1 MPKLFDTNGSLERA
15 MAAFEAATGLRTQY
29 ANLVT
34 NNAQL
39 APLVDVYVD
48 RQPIRFEAQVKAVER
63 FQTLTTIHA
72 KADDAA
78 AYPGLLVAPY
88 VSQALAARCRALRL
102 PFIDEAGNAYIEA
115 PGLFVYVTGQSR
127 PVPAVAAPNYRSLT
141 SAGLKIVFAL
151 LHQPRL
157 LAQSYR
163 EVAKAA
169 KVALGTVGEVLA
181 DLERRGFLIQG
192 PTGARRWLARER
204 LQEEWMAHY
213 PIKLR
218 PKLSA
223 RRFTG
228 AAPDW
233 WRTADV
239 TLFQACWG
247 GEVAAAKLTDYL
259 KPACLCLY
267 LAGPP
272 DRLILA
278 NRLRPDA
285 QGEIEILEAFWD
297 TTSEQPAQTSEDC
310 APPLVVIADLMA
322 SFDARNMEAA
332 QLIRERYLA

>member
-15 MAAFEAATGLRTQY
+15 MAAFEAATGLRVQY

-34 NNAQL
+34 NTAQL

-48 RQPIRFEAQVKAVER
+48 RQPIRFEVQVKAVER
-63 FQTLTTIHA
+63 FQTLTTIQA
-72 KADDAA
+72 KADAA

-88 VSQALAARCRALRL
+88 VSQALAASCRALRL

-115 PGLFVYVTGQSR
+115 PGLFVYVTGQRR
-127 PVPAVAAPNYRSLT
+127 PVQAVATPNYRSLT
-141 SAGLKIVFAL
+141 TAGLKIIFAL
-151 LHQPRL
+151 LHQPGL
-157 LAQSYR
+157 LTQSYR
-163 EVAKAA
+163 EVAQAA
-169 KVALGTVGEVLA
+169 GVALGTVGEVLA
-181 DLERRGFLIQG
+181 DLERRGFLVQDATG
-192 PTGARRWLARER
+192 PRRWLARER
-204 LQEEWMAHY
+204 LQEEWVVHY

-218 PKLSA
+218 PKLAA
-223 RRFTG
+223 RRFT
-228 AAPDW
+228 AAATDW

-239 TLFQACWG
+239 KQFQACWG

-267 LAGPP
+267 LAGPL

-278 NRLRPDA
+278 NRLRPDP
-285 QGEIEILEAFWD
+285 QGEIEILDVFWN
-297 TTSEQPAQTSEDC
+297 TTGVQPAPANADC

-332 QLIRERYLA
+332 GLIRERYLA